1 MGMYTHQVII
11 MPYQGRHI
19 EGLSDMTISPKA
31 AEFGKQTVPSSFSFL
46 MIIKSLAVLLAAAI
60 VAVLVI
66 G

>member
-1 MGMYTHQVII
+1 MGIYTHQVIV

-19 EGLSDMTISPKA
+19 EGLPDMTISPKA
-31 AEFGKQTVPSSFSFL
+31 AAFGKQTVPSSLSFF
-46 MIIKSLAVLLAAAI
+46 MIIKSVAVLSAAAI